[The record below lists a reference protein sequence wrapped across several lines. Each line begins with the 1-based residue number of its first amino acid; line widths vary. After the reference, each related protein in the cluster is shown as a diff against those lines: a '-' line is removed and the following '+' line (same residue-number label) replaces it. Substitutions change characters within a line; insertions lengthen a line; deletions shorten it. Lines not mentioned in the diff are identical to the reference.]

1 MTVFPPPSETDRHQG
16 PLYAVLAYTTW
27 GLLPLYWKLFHSAGA
42 VEVLSHR
49 MIWSALFLTVIL
61 ILQRRLGDLLALV
74 TSYPTVRVL
83 FLTAS
88 LLSVNWGIY
97 IYGVNTG
104 QVVEASLGYYINPLV
119 TVLLGLVVL
128 KEKLSPLQQLAVGLA
143 AFGVGYFIWKLGTV
157 PWIALTLAVSFALYG
172 LLRKLV
178 PVSPLLGLALETWLI
193 TPLTLVMVSYLA
205 SQGQS
210 HFGDSP
216 GNTLLFMGA
225 GVATSMPLLWFNQ
238 AAKRLRLASL
248 GFFQYL
254 APSISLGLGVF
265 VFREPF
271 TPTHG
276 VTFGC
281 IWTAL
286 GLYSLAAW
294 GGRNRSRGK
303 GVKG

>member
-27 GLLPLYWKLFHSAGA
+27 GLLPLYWKLLRSAGA
-42 VEVLSHR
+42 IEVLSHR

-128 KEKLSPLQQLAVGLA
+128 KEKLSPLQQLAVALA

-157 PWIALTLAVSFALYG
+157 PWIAITLAVSFAFYG
-172 LLRKLV
+172 LLRKLMPV
-178 PVSPLLGLALETWLI
+178 PPLLGLALETWLI
-193 TPLTLVMVSYLA
+193 TPLTLAMVSYLA
-205 SQGQS
+205 SHGQS
-210 HFGDSP
+210 HFGGSP
-216 GNTLLFMGA
+216 RLTLLFMGA

-238 AAKRLRLASL
+238 AAKQLRLASL

-294 GGRNRSRGK
+294 GGSRGV
-303 GVKG
+303 GE